1 MYKGNNRKAIQS
13 QRWLSQA
20 LCDLMQDC
28 TYEKITIGDICLR
41 ADLSRQTFY
50 NLFGSKNEILHFSL
64 RDAYEEQFYLLA
76 RQETLTADDIVES
89 FAHVVDSRRKLL
101 NAMTENHLSSILA
114 EEIQRCVGLFAGRF
128 VPADEKDASFPYIEA
143 LTAGAV
149 SGLLTYWLQQSE
161 PISRE
166 ELSGILSEFLEGS
179 FFSTAKAVSAAADIK

>member
-1 MYKGNNRKAIQS
+1 MYEGNNRKAIQS

-28 TYEKITIGDICLR
+28 TYDKITIGDICSR
-41 ADLSRQTFY
+41 ADLSRQTYY
-50 NLFGSKNEILHFSL
+50 NLFDSQDEILHFSL
-64 RDAYEEQFYLLA
+64 RDAYEEQFYFLA
-76 RQETLTADDIVES
+76 RQETLTANDIVES
-89 FAHVVDSRRKLL
+89 FARVVDSRRELL
-101 NAMTENHLSSILA
+101 NAMTKNHLSGILS
-114 EEIQRCVGLFAGRF
+114 EEIHRCVGLFAGRF